1 MINCIYT
8 LPFFGKIIC
17 PPPIL
22 WAPLPPRYIFGT
34 FPKFN
39 NNILKN
45 DKLCI
50 FLWFY
55 LHGMFWHFPLVSQIH
70 LICFD
75 SYIGITRK
83 YVKRQIFIKSSM
95 GLDAHGAVWLNT
107 QDNCRR
113 TLGSSARLGTSSDH
127 KLRICQERRH
137 SGRTRQEKGDTRAY
151 GPRVSLFLTRP
162 PLVSPFSWQ
171 ILR

>member
-1 MINCIYT
+1 M
-8 LPFFGKIIC
+8 
-17 PPPIL
+17 
-22 WAPLPPRYIFGT
+22 
-34 FPKFN
+34 
-39 NNILKN
+39 
-45 DKLCI
+45 
-50 FLWFY
+50 
-55 LHGMFWHFPLVSQIH
+55 H
-70 LICFD
+70 LNCFD

-83 YVKRQIFIKSSM
+83 YVKRHIFIKSSM
-95 GLDAHGAVWLNT
+95 FLDAHGAVWLNT

-137 SGRTRQEKGDTRAY
+137 LGRTCQEKGDTRAC

-171 ILR
+171 ILRLWSLDVPSRTDDPSVLLQLSFVLSHTAPRASKTHTTLDKNLSFIPYFLIMLKYC